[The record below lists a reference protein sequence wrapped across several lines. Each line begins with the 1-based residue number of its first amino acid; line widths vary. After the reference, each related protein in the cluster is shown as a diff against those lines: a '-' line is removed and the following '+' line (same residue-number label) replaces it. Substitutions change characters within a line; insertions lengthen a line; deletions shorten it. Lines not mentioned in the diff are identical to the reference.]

1 MREAEVTDAAPQKS
15 CATHAM
21 TSMNSAHFVL
31 VAVVQMNCTSNA
43 PAPTVPSTSCTA
55 YVTATSRMK
64 PKTTETTTDMT
75 MPSAAPRAA
84 PFVSSLRCAEA
95 SKPVIVYCAISRPI
109 PNTNQ
114 NTMLEKLVPENP
126 DALIVCVNTNDVDWW

>member
-1 MREAEVTDAAPQKS
+1 
-15 CATHAM
+15 
-21 TSMNSAHFVL
+21 
-31 VAVVQMNCTSNA
+31 
-43 PAPTVPSTSCTA
+43 
-55 YVTATSRMK
+55 
-64 PKTTETTTDMT
+64 

-114 NTMLEKLVPENP
+114 NTMFQKLLPEKP
-126 DALIVCVNTNDVDWW
+126 DALIVSVNTNDDDWW